1 MQQRR
6 YFAVIPFISTMA
18 TAMQTGVEAYYV
30 PRNTFVPQTTAK
42 SLDLDSLPEIKGA
55 RARRVP
61 AGAKFACKPLIAVGF
76 LVVAAAA
83 VAIAV
88 PFLLVPQQ
96 HQRQRLALP
105 LPRQHQQHQQQVQRL
120 LQQQLQ
126 QLLQQQVQRLL
137 QQQPQHQ
144 RQALRQH
151 QRQALR
157 QHPQQRQQ
165 QPALPAHQQHRRPQ
179 HQRQQLE
186 QLQQLRPPPQQQQ
199 VQQRQQLGH
208 ILQRQL
214 LVVALQQLVTCATT
228 TTLVAS
234 CQSYEVSWNNRCYYL
249 DGSTGVCASGYTL
262 GTNAVLTC
270 IATQF
275 VGKTYRSVTSS
286 NCCIWT
292 ADTYEC
298 YGMSSNCNSAGTFSA
313 GPVVNGAG
321 CANAQNHM
329 SGQLTFCGKV

>member
-1 MQQRR
+1 MVAQLPQR
-6 YFAVIPFISTMA
+6 V
-18 TAMQTGVEAYYV
+18 
-30 PRNTFVPQTTAK
+30 
-42 SLDLDSLPEIKGA
+42 LPA
-55 RARRVP
+55 RLALR
-61 AGAKFACKPLIAVGF
+61 
-76 LVVAAAA
+76 
-83 VAIAV
+83 
-88 PFLLVPQQ
+88 Q
-96 HQRQRLALP
+96 HQHQRLALP
-105 LPRQHQQHQQQVQRL
+105 VPRQHQQHQQQLQRL

-126 QLLQQQVQRLL
+126 RQQQ
-137 QQQPQHQ
+137 QQQLQ
-144 RQALRQH
+144 LR
-151 QRQALR
+151 RPRR

-165 QPALPAHQQHRRPQ
+165 RPALLVHRQHRRPQ
-179 HQRQQLE
+179 HQRQLQQL
-186 QLQQLRPPPQQQQ
+186 QQHLQQLRQPPQQQQ
-199 VQQRQQLGH
+199 VQQLQQLGH

-214 LVVALQQLVTCATT
+214 LVVALQQLVTCSTT

-249 DGSTGVCASGYTL
+249 DGSGGACASGYTL

-298 YGMSSNCNSAGTFSA
+298 YGMSSNCNSAGTFSV

-321 CANAQNHM
+321 CANAQNHN
-329 SGQLTFCGKV
+329 SGQLTFCSKV